1 MVESDEPNFL
11 EAKNIALLG
20 SHVCN
25 GSATGIVVL
34 TGARTVMGRI
44 NRLSNSGSD
53 GRTNLQREITRF
65 VKIIIMLTVS
75 LAMVMLITWLAWIR
89 RDHYEFINT
98 VGILTNLMALVV
110 AFIPEG
116 MPIAVALTLTLI
128 AKRMRDARILPKSL
142 STVETLG
149 CVSVVCSDKTGT
161 LTENKMSVVAVGF
174 VGEEFDA
181 PDLPDTVGAHELR
194 KAMVL
199 CNDAAFDA
207 KSDGDEKVALE
218 EAKVIGNA
226 TDAALLRFT
235 VASAPGIVSAHTT
248 IYNLPFN
255 STNKF
260 ALSYVKGLKEV
271 GPCPSQKLTPE

>member
-1 MVESDEPNFL
+1 MDSDEPNFL

-44 NRLSNSGSD
+44 NRLSNSSSD
-53 GRTNLQREITRF
+53 ARTNLQQEITRF
-65 VKIIIMLTVS
+65 VKIIIMLTIS
-75 LAMVMLITWLAWIR
+75 LATVMLVTWLAWIR

-149 CVSVVCSDKTGT
+149 CVSVICSDKTGT
-161 LTENKMSVVAVGF
+161 LTENKMSVVAVGLA
-174 VGEEFDA
+174 GEQYDA
-181 PDLPDTVGAHELR
+181 LHLPDTIGARELR

-207 KSDGDEKVALE
+207 KSDGDDEPVAPE
-218 EAKVIGNA
+218 DAKIIGNA
-226 TDAALLRFT
+226 TDAALLRYT
-235 VASAPGIVSAHTT
+235 AASAPSILSAHTC

-260 ALSYVKGLKEV
+260 ALSYINSLKDV
-271 GPCPSQKLTPE
+271 GPEPLGKRN